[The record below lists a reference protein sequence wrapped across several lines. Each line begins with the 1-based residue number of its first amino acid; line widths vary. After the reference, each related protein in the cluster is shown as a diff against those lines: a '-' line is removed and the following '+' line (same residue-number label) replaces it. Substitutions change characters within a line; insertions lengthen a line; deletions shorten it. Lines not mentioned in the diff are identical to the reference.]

1 MSYDASPGS
10 IATRPPQTD
19 VPQVLV
25 VGAGPVGMVLACE
38 LLQQDVPVR
47 LIDRIENLNHDDP
60 HSRAILLLPR
70 TLELLRR
77 IGVSERLVQAGQP
90 VPGIQYH
97 AQGRQLGA
105 ARMDELPDT
114 PYPFVLALR
123 QRETERVL
131 RERLYELGGT
141 VERGL
146 TLESLDAGGPR
157 PRALLRHADGS
168 TELADADWLV
178 GADGAASITRTL
190 LGTALDGDPTDVT
203 YVIADAPLAGPT
215 SADAQYFYGRDGLVA
230 VVPMGDGNFR
240 IAANVPHRTD
250 ATEPDWQALLQE
262 IVDRRA
268 RVPLTVGEP
277 SYARMVRPRCGI
289 ARTFAS
295 GRCFLAGDAAHVIT
309 PAGGQG
315 MNLGIQDAVNLGWKL
330 GGVASGRLAESVLDS
345 YESDRRAAVRR
356 MSAMTARIVGLALTR
371 GPMRARL
378 RDAGFVVAER
388 LGLVQR
394 ILAPLLGQLDVDYR
408 PGGRPAPWRR
418 RGARPGRRA
427 PLFPEG
433 TPDAPESGTATA
445 PVLAR
450 DAYTVV
456 LWPGRRVPRRWA
468 QTSASLR
475 RALGTDDVRT
485 LDAAGFPG
493 ADVAA
498 LRRAFGPRARLV
510 AIRPDGHVAAIAS
523 VRRPEAIL
531 DLHRSRPAAPRSAR
545 PQSTIHTPTSAPASA
560 AGRGRQDP

>member
-1 MSYDASPGS
+1 MSPGTAPRS
-10 IATRPPQTD
+10 IATRQAQTR
-19 VPQVLV
+19 VPQVLI

-38 LLQQDVPVR
+38 LLQQDVAVR
-47 LIDRIENLNHDDP
+47 LIDRIETLNHEDP
-60 HSRAILLLPR
+60 HSRAILLVPR

-105 ARMDELPDT
+105 ARMDALADS
-114 PYPFVLALR
+114 PYPFVLALP

-141 VERGL
+141 IERGL
-146 TLESLDAGGPR
+146 TLESLDGGGQR

-178 GADGAASITRTL
+178 GADGAASVTRAL
-190 LGTALDGDPTDVT
+190 LGTTLDGDPTDVT
-203 YVIADAPLAGPT
+203 YVIADAPLTGPT

-230 VVPMGDGNFR
+230 VVPMGNGNFR
-240 IAANVPHRTD
+240 IAANVPHRAD

-268 RVPLTVGEP
+268 RVPLTVGVP
-277 SYARMVRPRCGI
+277 SYARLVRPRCGI
-289 ARTFAS
+289 ARAFAS
-295 GRCFLAGDAAHVIT
+295 GRCFLVGDAAHVIT

-330 GGVASGRLAESVLDS
+330 GGVARGRLAESVLDS
-345 YESDRRAAVRR
+345 YERDRRAAVRR

-371 GPMRARL
+371 GPIRTRL
-378 RDAGFVVAER
+378 RDAAFVAAER

-394 ILAPLLGQLDVDYR
+394 ILAPLLSQLDVDYR
-408 PGGRPAPWRR
+408 PGGLRAPWR

-427 PLFPEG
+427 PLFPAG
-433 TPDAPESGTATA
+433 TPDATGATTATA
-445 PVLAR
+445 PALAR

-468 QTSASLR
+468 QTTATLR
-475 RALGTDDVRT
+475 RALGPDMRT

-493 ADVAA
+493 TDVAA

-510 AIRPDGHVAAIAS
+510 AVRPDGHVAAITS

-545 PQSTIHTPTSAPASA
+545 PQPTIHTSTSAPASA
-560 AGRGRQDP
+560 AGRGRQGP